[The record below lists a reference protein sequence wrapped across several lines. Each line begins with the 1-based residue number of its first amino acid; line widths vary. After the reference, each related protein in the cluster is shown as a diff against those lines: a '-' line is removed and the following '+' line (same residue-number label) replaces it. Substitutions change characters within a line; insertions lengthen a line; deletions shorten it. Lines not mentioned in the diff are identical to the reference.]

1 MTLRAR
7 PTTRR
12 SDRSRQTGR
21 RTLLTNLAFGAVI
34 LVSFLILGAAAAASF
49 YGDHFARVSSVNGH
63 AISKDDLRDRYAVD
77 TWRLNEIASRV
88 RDEMNA
94 GRLSAEAGAQQLSAV
109 EQQRSNSSQLLGQAL
124 QQLVDSELQSQLA
137 AKLGVT
143 VTDQQVEGRLVE
155 EATIKEQRHAW
166 VIELAP
172 DVTEPATTPTA
183 AQKKAALSAAE
194 VALARLRAGQKWEDV
209 AKVSSV
215 GSAGADGDL
224 GYVQDDASD
233 QDPAFLAALFAL
245 KVGDDTS
252 VVEGADGS
260 YRIGRVT
267 EIVPQTVDPGYQ
279 EKITDGHISLDLYRR
294 AIRADL
300 VREALKDRIVA
311 DATTKP
317 SEQRQVSEIVLNE
330 DADQQTGQPIT
341 TDQVKVR
348 HILYA
353 PGGDASASPAPST
366 DPAWAEAKAKA
377 EATYEILKK
386 DPSKFAEIAKRDS
399 ADTSSAVDGGDLP
412 FLTQESVDPAFG
424 AAVFKDGLVKDQL
437 LPPVASQFGWHV
449 IQFIERKSPA
459 ATRMTAIKEQLAQ
472 GADFAAIAKEKSDGP
487 DADKGGDMGWVA
499 RYQLSKA
506 LEDAIFGLQAGV
518 VSDQVKDG
526 SSLYLFKVTKIETR
540 VASGDQLEAL
550 KSGAF
555 DNWYAA
561 EKAKAKVETD
571 PAYQS
576 VGGA

>member
-7 PTTRR
+7 STTRR

-21 RTLLTNLAFGAVI
+21 RTLLTNVAFGVVI
-34 LVSFLILGAAAAASF
+34 VVSVLILGAAAAASF
-49 YGDHFARVSSVNGH
+49 YGDHFATVSSVNGH

-77 TWRLNEIASRV
+77 GWRLNEIASRV

-94 GRLSAEAGAQQLSAV
+94 GRMTTEAGEQQLSAV
-109 EQQRSNSSQLLGQAL
+109 EQQRSNTGQLLGQAL
-124 QQLVDSELQSQLA
+124 GQLIDAELQSQLA
-137 AKLGVT
+137 AQLGVT
-143 VTDQQVEGRLVE
+143 VTDQQITGRLVE

-166 VIELAP
+166 LIEFAP
-172 DVTEPATTPTA
+172 DVTAPATVPTA
-183 AQKKAALSAAE
+183 AQKKAARSAAE

-209 AKVSSV
+209 AKAGSL
-215 GSAGADGDL
+215 GSAGTDGDV
-224 GYVQDDASD
+224 GYVQADATD
-233 QDPAFLAALFAL
+233 QDPAFLAALFTL
-245 KVGDDTS
+245 KVGDYTD

-267 EIVPQTVDPGYQ
+267 DIAPQTVDPGYQ
-279 EKITDGHISLDLYRR
+279 DKIKDSNISLDLYRR
-294 AIRADL
+294 AVKADL
-300 VREALKDRIVA
+300 LREALMDRIA
-311 DATTKP
+311 SDATTKP

-330 DADQQTGQPIT
+330 DTDQQTGQPIVA
-341 TDQVKVR
+341 DQVKVR

-377 EATYEILKK
+377 EATYEVLKK

-399 ADTSSAVDGGDLP
+399 ADTTSAVEGGDLP

-424 AAVFKDGLVKDQL
+424 AAVFKEGLVKDQL

-449 IQFIERKSPA
+449 IQFIERKAPA
-459 ATRMTAIKEQLAQ
+459 STRMTAIKQQLAG
-472 GADFAAIAKEKSDGP
+472 GADFAAVAKEKSDGP
-487 DADKGGDMGWVA
+487 EADKGGDIGWVA
-499 RYQLSKA
+499 RYQLSKT
-506 LEDAIFGLQAGV
+506 LEDAIFGLQVGA

-526 SSLYLFKVTKIETR
+526 SSIYLFKVTKVETR
-540 VASGDQLEAL
+540 VATGEQLETL

-561 EKAKAKVETD
+561 EKAKAKIETD

-576 VGGA
+576 AGGA

>member
-7 PTTRR
+7 STTRR
-12 SDRSRQTGR
+12 SDKSRQTGR

-34 LVSFLILGAAAAASF
+34 VVSFLILGAAAAASF
-49 YGDHFARVSSVNGH
+49 YGDHFAGVSSVNGH
-63 AISKDDLRDRYAVD
+63 TISKDDLRDRYAVD
-77 TWRLNEIASRV
+77 VWRLNEIASRV
-88 RDEMNA
+88 RDEINA
-94 GRLSAEAGAQQLSAV
+94 GRMSEEAGQQQLSAV
-109 EQQRSNSSQLLGQAL
+109 EQQRSNTTQLLGQAL
-124 QQLVDSELQSQLA
+124 QQLVDAELQSQLA
-137 AKLGVT
+137 AQLGVT

-155 EATIKEQRHAW
+155 EATTKEQRHAW
-166 VIELAP
+166 VIELTP
-172 DVTEPATTPTA
+172 DVTDPATTPTA
-183 AQKKAALSAAE
+183 AQKKAARSAAE

-215 GSAGADGDL
+215 GSAGAEGDL

-233 QDPAFLAALFAL
+233 QDPAFLAAIFAL
-245 KVGDDTS
+245 KVGDYTD

-260 YRIGRVT
+260 YRIGRIT
-267 EIVPQTVDPGYQ
+267 DIVPQTVDPGYR
-279 EKITDGHISLDLYRR
+279 EKIADGHISLDLYRR

-300 VREALKDRIVA
+300 LREALKDRIVA

-317 SEQRQVSEIVLNE
+317 SEQRQVSEIVLTE

-377 EATYEILKK
+377 EATYELLKK

-412 FLTQESVDPAFG
+412 FLTKESVDPAFG
-424 AAVFKDGLVKDQL
+424 DAVFKDGLVKDQL

-459 ATRMTAIKEQLAQ
+459 ATRITAIKQQLAQ

-506 LEDAIFGLQAGV
+506 LEDAIFGLQVGV

-526 SSLYLFKVTKIETR
+526 SSLYLFKVTKVETR
-540 VASGDQLEAL
+540 VASGEQLETL
-550 KSGAF
+550 KAGAF

-561 EKAKAKVETD
+561 EKAKAKIETD